1 MNQIPF
7 RLYFVSGEE
16 NIKDDVK
23 KKEEKKSKKN
33 KLIMKMFFE
42 IILSCSDE

>member
-7 RLYFVSGEE
+7 RLCFVSGEE

-23 KKEEKKSKKN
+23 KMKKKI
-33 KLIMKMFFE
+33 KLIMKMFSKLFLVVVKNE
-42 IILSCSDE
+42 KI